1 VASFARRRLTRNAT
15 VFSCVLGSFL
25 ASRSAEADQAKT
37 TVDQGYELGEVQ
49 HPRGVAMGGA
59 QTALGM
65 STAAIWL
72 NPANLPLA
80 RVYHL
85 EAIAAGG
92 LEARRQQYGG
102 AIADSST
109 SRIAGGFG
117 GTWSMQDPDGIHR
130 SWTDLRLTI
139 AYPLADRISF
149 GVTARY
155 LRLGQSVNAGPLGNS
170 LASSGTPGDP
180 IYNGFTWDAGVTII
194 PVNGLYIAAVGRNLT
209 PDGGAIA
216 PTSVIGGVGYNG
228 GGAWSVEAD
237 SNVDFSTYAG
247 PRARYMAGGEY
258 FVAERIPLRL
268 GYRYDDGTR
277 SHAVSFGVG
286 YVDRKWSVEL
296 GVRRDV
302 VADHPATLGVIGFRL
317 FYDQSG
323 SDTDGLAEPAM

>member
-1 VASFARRRLTRNAT
+1 LAAFGVI
-15 VFSCVLGSFL
+15 FSSLG
-25 ASRSAEADQAKT
+25 AVSAAHADPSKT

-72 NPANLPLA
+72 NPANLAIA
-80 RVYHL
+80 RVYHFEGL
-85 EAIAAGG
+85 AAGG

-117 GTWSMQDPDGIHR
+117 GTWSQQDPDGIHR

-139 AYPLADRISF
+139 AYPLADRISL
-149 GVTARY
+149 GATGRY
-155 LRLGQSVNAGPLGNS
+155 LRAGQSINAGPLGRS

-180 IYNGFTWDAGVTII
+180 IFNGFTWDAGVTVI
-194 PVNGLYIAAVGRNLT
+194 PVTGLHIAAVGRNLT
-209 PDGGAIA
+209 PDGGALA
-216 PTSVIGGVGYNG
+216 PTSVVGGIGYTA

-237 SNVDFSTYAG
+237 ANADFSTYSG
-247 PRARYMAGGEY
+247 TRGRYMIGGEY
-258 FVAERIPLRL
+258 LLIDRIPLRL
-268 GYRYDDGTR
+268 GYRYDDGTK
-277 SHAVSFGVG
+277 SQAVSGGVG
-286 YVDRKWSVEL
+286 YVDKKWSAEL
-296 GVRRDV
+296 GIRHDII
-302 VADHPATLGVIGFRL
+302 ADHPATLGVIGLRF

-323 SDTDGLAEPAM
+323 SDEMADPL